1 MSYATRSRQNSI
13 SSPEE
18 IYMPDEDND
27 VKKGAV
33 ESETRDQHSQ
43 TSLEGQLAHRTED
56 ARIKG
61 RDTDFPDR
69 ERTPNTAARTWIQG
83 SGRKPIKAI
92 RRTIHWRRNTGQQVS
107 GLWYSRPRLWL
118 CPKSTWSR
126 SRKWP

>member
-1 MSYATRSRQNSI
+1 MLTAPHKKSQTSHALEHTMLSTRNGVSMSYATRSRQNSI

-61 RDTDFPDR
+61 RDTDFPEPGENPEHSGQDMDPGFR
-69 ERTPNTAARTWIQG
+69 QKTNQGDTKDDPLAA
-83 SGRKPIKAI
+83 
-92 RRTIHWRRNTGQQVS
+92 
-107 GLWYSRPRLWL
+107 
-118 CPKSTWSR
+118 
-126 SRKWP
+126 

>member
-18 IYMPDEDND
+18 IYMAHEDND

-61 RDTDFPDR
+61 RDTDGVEAIASLQMEMSGGILATPAIVDGNIFV
-69 ERTPNTAARTWIQG
+69 RTDSHLYVFGN
-83 SGRKPIKAI
+83 
-92 RRTIHWRRNTGQQVS
+92 
-107 GLWYSRPRLWL
+107 
-118 CPKSTWSR
+118 
-126 SRKWP
+126 

>member
-1 MSYATRSRQNSI
+1 MLTADGYLKNRSNFGRLGHTMLSTRNGVSMSYATRSRQNSL
-13 SSPEE
+13 SSHEE

-61 RDTDFPDR
+61 RDTDFPEPGENPEHSGQDMDPGFR
-69 ERTPNTAARTWIQG
+69 QKTNQGDTKDDPLAA
-83 SGRKPIKAI
+83 
-92 RRTIHWRRNTGQQVS
+92 
-107 GLWYSRPRLWL
+107 
-118 CPKSTWSR
+118 
-126 SRKWP
+126 

>member
-61 RDTDFPDR
+61 RDTDFPEPGESPEHSGQDMDPGFR
-69 ERTPNTAARTWIQG
+69 QKTNQGDTKDDPLAA
-83 SGRKPIKAI
+83 
-92 RRTIHWRRNTGQQVS
+92 
-107 GLWYSRPRLWL
+107 
-118 CPKSTWSR
+118 
-126 SRKWP
+126 